1 MRRTLIGLAAAG
13 LLAVTGCSD
22 SDNES
27 GGEAAS
33 GGGSAADFCDDFEAL
48 NDAFTEDPDAAAD
61 PERVLEGL
69 EGLDP
74 PEEIADAY
82 RTVLDAS
89 RQTNALDPEDP
100 GALEEMQQL
109 SEDAAE
115 ANADVTAFLD
125 EECGIDVNAPPE
137 PDGGTAEE

>member
-33 GGGSAADFCDDFEAL
+33 GGGSAADFCDDFQAL
-48 NDAFTEDPDAAAD
+48 DDRFNEDPEAAAD
-61 PERVLEGL
+61 AEQVLDGL
-69 EGLDP
+69 ESLDP
-74 PEEIADAY
+74 PAEIEDAY
-82 RTVLDAS
+82 QTVIDAS
-89 RQTNALDPEDP
+89 RRTNELDLEDPE
-100 GALEEMQQL
+100 AVEEMQQL
-109 SEDAAE
+109 SQDAAE
-115 ANADVTAFLD
+115 AEAEVTTFLQD
-125 EECGIDVNAPPE
+125 ECGIDLGAPPE